1 MTEDPRPC
9 TSHTAGTR
17 YKCSSPEYQSDQG
30 TGRTETHLETC
41 ELDVHS
47 VKCQLEGVLLD
58 EVCHFAHN
66 IVGRGLVLRSLPKI
80 MLRGFCNA
88 GRFAKK
94 NEFGL
99 VKGLFCLFTFCI
111 IFRSLL

>member
-1 MTEDPRPC
+1 MR
-9 TSHTAGTR
+9 
-17 YKCSSPEYQSDQG
+17 DQREG
-30 TGRTETHLETC
+30 DRGETHLQTR

-47 VKCQLEGVLLD
+47 IKCQLEGVLLD

-80 MLRGFCNA
+80 MLRGFCNT

-94 NEFGL
+94 KFGL